1 MIGRL
6 QNWLGK
12 GRLFLLLE
20 LALVAALAAVLAHWT
35 WIVLTP
41 PTVAATTLSVGSEP
55 RSAFPPVRPQMFGAG
70 AGAVGDAASSARLKL
85 VGLFSPDAGKS
96 GRAIFL
102 LENGKSRSARVGDT
116 VVAGFVLQEVH
127 PDHVL
132 LGHSDGV
139 ERLKLDRRARP
150 QP

>member
-41 PTVAATTLSVGSEP
+41 STVAATTLSVGSEP
-55 RSAFPPVRPQMFGAG
+55 RSAFPPVRAQLFGAG
-70 AGAVGDAASSARLKL
+70 AAAETANSARLKL
-85 VGLFSPDAGKS
+85 VGLFSPHAGKS

-116 VVAGFVLQEVH
+116 VAGELVLQEVH
-127 PDHVL
+127 PDHVV
-132 LGHSDGV
+132 LGHSGGV
-139 ERLKLDRRARP
+139 ERLKLDRRARQ